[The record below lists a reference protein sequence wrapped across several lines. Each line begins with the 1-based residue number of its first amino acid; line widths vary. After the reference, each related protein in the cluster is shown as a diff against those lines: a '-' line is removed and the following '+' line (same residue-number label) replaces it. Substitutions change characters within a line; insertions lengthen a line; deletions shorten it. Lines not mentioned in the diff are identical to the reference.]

1 MSFAVLG
8 ARCWVLGAVVL
19 EVLRCAHVAAAQ
31 DLPRGAIIDDVKCAA
46 DATQSYALYLPSNYS
61 PTRRWSVLVGFHPG
75 ARGRAIVDTYRAAAE
90 QYGYVVVASNNS
102 RNGPWEVSAAAI
114 KAIFPDVDARFAI
127 DSQRIYLTGHSGGA
141 RVALQVALAN
151 KAIAGV
157 IASSAGFPDSQPRSK
172 VTFAVF
178 GTAGID
184 DFNYNEMRMLDRKL
198 TSPHRLAVFP
208 GGHTLPP
215 GDVALDA
222 IEWMELQAM
231 KSGRRPRDE
240 ALVDRL
246 LEKRRSAIEASS
258 GTATVHLLEA
268 LVEDFKGLRDVS
280 ADESRAKDL
289 AKQADLKKAL
299 AAERAFDDEESRIIT
314 ELGSLE
320 ASLADGERRAQA
332 ILTLRDRLSKLSQ
345 KAQAADES
353 PERSRARRVLRAVAS
368 GASSR
373 TQDREYLELLD
384 KYAPRSR
391 SFRFFG
397 LLQVASL

>member
-280 ADESRAKDL
+280 ADESHAKDL

>member
-391 SFRFFG
+391 
-397 LLQVASL
+397 

>member
-280 ADESRAKDL
+280 ADESHAKDL

-391 SFRFFG
+391 
-397 LLQVASL
+397 

>member
-1 MSFAVLG
+1 MTFPRPPALAILCTLAV
-8 ARCWVLGAVVL
+8 AR
-19 EVLRCAHVAAAQ
+19 AAGAQ
-31 DLPRGAIIDDVKCAA
+31 DLPRGAVVEDVKCTA
-46 DATQSYALYLPSNYS
+46 DATQSYALYLPSTYS
-61 PTRRWSVLVGFHPG
+61 PTRRWSVLIGFHPG
-75 ARGRAIVDTYRAAAE
+75 ARGRAIVETYRAAAE
-90 QYGYVVVASNNS
+90 QYGYIVVASNNS

-172 VTFAVF
+172 VNFAVF

-231 KSGRRPRDE
+231 KSGRRPPDG
-240 ALVDRL
+240 AFVDRL
-246 LEKRRSAIEASS
+246 LEKRRRAIDASS
-258 GTATVHLLEA
+258 GTATVHLLDA

-299 AAERAFDDEESRIIT
+299 AGERAFDDEESRTII
-314 ELGSLE
+314 ELAGLE

-353 PERSRARRVLRAVAS
+353 PERSRARRVLRAIAS

-373 TQDREYLELLD
+373 TQDREYLELLE
-384 KYAPRSR
+384 KYASRPR
-391 SFRFFG
+391 
-397 LLQVASL
+397 